1 VRLERQRVTV
11 DADAAAPGIL
21 VLSDTWYP
29 GWRVTVDGRPA
40 PLLRADYAFRGV
52 ALPAG
57 RHQVVFTYVSWP
69 TRIGL
74 VLAALGLLG
83 VLALAWP
90 ARRGRKRSP
99 VV

>member
-1 VRLERQRVTV
+1 
-11 DADAAAPGIL
+11 
-21 VLSDTWYP
+21 
-29 GWRVTVDGRPA
+29 
-40 PLLRADYAFRGV
+40 LRADYAFRGV

-57 RHQVVFTYVSWP
+57 RHQVVFTHVSWP

-74 VLAALGLLG
+74 GLAFLG
-83 VLALAWP
+83 VLGLVGLGWP

>member
-1 VRLERQRVTV
+1 
-11 DADAAAPGIL
+11 
-21 VLSDTWYP
+21 
-29 GWRVTVDGRPA
+29 
-40 PLLRADYAFRGV
+40 V

-57 RHQVVFTYVSWP
+57 RHQVVFTHVSWP

-74 VLAALGLLG
+74 GLAFLG
-83 VLALAWP
+83 VLGLVGLGWP